1 MYLYKHIY
9 PNVYI
14 YVSVSLTKYPPV
26 CFFYFCVF
34 QLSLYYLLKVNCR
47 STSQSSYLPTF
58 FSRKNDGKQSWKKN
72 APTICPSLYRE
83 LFVLPNRSLTKPSM
97 KTLNLLMLKGPPG
110 PTQLWLV
117 SVYSPPNGPRRSFT
131 ALVKMEPVINRPV
144 SCSKMKLGTGFQCA

>member
-1 MYLYKHIY
+1 MCQCISDQ
-9 PNVYI
+9 I
-14 YVSVSLTKYPPV
+14 ST
-26 CFFYFCVF
+26 CMFFYFCVF

-47 STSQSSYLPTF
+47 STSQSSYLPTLF
-58 FSRKNDGKQSWKKN
+58 FLSKNDGKQSWKK
-72 APTICPSLYRE
+72 TRL
-83 LFVLPNRSLTKPSM
+83 RSVQVFTENFSFCQTGHTKPGM

-131 ALVKMEPVINRPV
+131 ALLKMEPLINRPV